1 MRHVP
6 NIGTSHK
13 ERLMFRGIA
22 RGCLIAATLMAGSAQ
37 AAWPER
43 TVTIVTPFAAGGIAD
58 VVARLTAERLQSTL
72 KQSFIVENQTGAG
85 GTAAPERVARATPD
99 GYTLMSTPI
108 FQLTTAKYAH
118 NVSFDENK
126 DFKPISAVASAPF
139 VITVGASFP
148 ANTLAEFIA
157 YVKANPGKLTFG
169 SAGAGSTTHVAA
181 VVVLQAAGL
190 DMVHVP
196 YRGVAPAFTDLLAG
210 HIAMLAASP
219 VELKPYL
226 QTGKVKMLAVVDNK
240 PSPHLP
246 GVPPVTD
253 TLKDCPSAVTYNG
266 LLGPAALSPEVVDTL
281 SRELVA
287 AGKSEEFKTRVL
299 NVGLQPL
306 LTTPEEFTKI
316 FVADAALWNGI
327 MPGLKLKQ

>member
-1 MRHVP
+1 
-6 NIGTSHK
+6 
-13 ERLMFRGIA
+13 
-22 RGCLIAATLMAGSAQ
+22 
-37 AAWPER
+37 
-43 TVTIVTPFAAGGIAD
+43 
-58 VVARLTAERLQSTL
+58 LTAERLQSTL
-72 KQSFIVENQTGAG
+72 KQNFIVENQTGAG
-85 GTAAPERVARATPD
+85 GTAAPERVARAAID

-118 NVSFDENK
+118 NVTFDENK

-139 VITVGASFP
+139 VITVGAAFP

-157 YVKANPGKLTFG
+157 YVKANQGKLTFG

-181 VVVLQAAGL
+181 VVVLKAAGL

-210 HIAMLAASP
+210 HIAMVAASP

-226 QTGKVKMLAVVDNK
+226 ESGKVKLLAVVDNK

-253 TLKDCPSAVTYNG
+253 TLKDCPPAVTYNG
-266 LLGPAALSPEVVDTL
+266 LLGPANLPQEIVDTL
-281 SRELVA
+281 SRELVS
-287 AGKSEEFKTRVL
+287 AGKSEEFRKRVL

-306 LTTPEEFTKI
+306 LTTPDEFMKI
-316 FVADAALWNGI
+316 FIADAALWNGI
-327 MPGLKLKQ
+327 MPSLKLKQ